1 MNSNST
7 NVRSIVYRISF
18 LFIYFSL
25 DVFVGI
31 CRDSVTLVAP
41 IQQIHCLYF
50 YAYGLRY
57 AYYKKINTLKDFDSY
72 CSFSSEVLVSN
83 MNVNVLRPDEFN
95 VIFDDLI
102 QLKTC
107 VSKMR

>member
-7 NVRSIVYRISF
+7 NVRSIVYRIPF
-18 LFIYFSL
+18 LFIYFFL

-31 CRDSVTLVAP
+31 CRNSVTLVAP
-41 IQQIHCLYF
+41 IQQIHCLHF
-50 YAYGLRY
+50 HANSLRY
-57 AYYKKINTLKDFDSY
+57 AYYKKINTLKDSDSY
-72 CSFSSEVLVSN
+72 CSLSSEVLVSN
-83 MNVNVLRPDEFN
+83 VNVLWSDEFN